1 MPSDPLLKKHEPR
14 DLEAEAACIGSM
26 LLDKDS
32 VSSVLSLL
40 KKTDFYSERNG
51 LIFEVIKVLSSSQ
64 NGIVDV
70 VLVSSELKNRKIL
83 EKCGGMDYLNSLM
96 DIVPSVANVEYYAK
110 IVRQKALLRN
120 LISTSKHIMSKA
132 FDETL
137 DVRKIID
144 EAEKTIFDIAERE
157 TVGEFVEPSDILNN
171 IFAKIQ
177 KATTSTDE
185 YTGVPSG
192 FTKLDDLTD
201 GFHNAE
207 LIIIAARPSMGKTAF
222 VLNIA
227 LNVAL
232 KQKMPVA
239 FFSLEM
245 PREQLMLRL
254 ISSYANL
261 EGYIL
266 RKPRL
271 LLNNQEKYEAL
282 AHAAEVLS
290 ETKIFINDSSQ
301 VEVMDIRSRLR
312 QLVAK
317 EKIQLVVIDYLQLMS
332 HSSYKDNRQQQIAEI
347 SRSLKSL
354 ARELDIP
361 IIALSQLNRKVDER
375 GGKDRHPQ
383 LSDLRESGAIEQD
396 ADLVLFIHRDEYY
409 KKEKTP
415 DEKKGK
421 ADIIVGKNRNGPLG
435 SVELGFEG
443 KYTKFKNILD
453 YQE

>member
-1 MPSDPLLKKHEPR
+1 VDPLSKKHEPR

-32 VSSVLSLL
+32 VSSVLTLL
-40 KKTDFYSERNG
+40 RKDDFYSERNR
-51 LIFEVIKVLSSSQ
+51 LIFEVIGVLASAGD
-64 NGIVDV
+64 GIVDV
-70 VLVSSELKNRKIL
+70 VLVSSELKNRRIL

-96 DIVPSVANVEYYAK
+96 DVVPSVANVEYYAK

-132 FDETL
+132 LDETL

-144 EAEKTIFDIAERE
+144 DAEKSIFDIAERE
-157 TVGEFVEPSDILNN
+157 TIGEFVEPSDILNN
-171 IFAKIQ
+171 IFTKIQ
-177 KATTSTDE
+177 KTTHSNDE

-192 FTKLDDLTD
+192 FTQLDDLTD

-207 LIIIAARPSMGKTAF
+207 LIIVAARPSMGKTAF

-232 KQKMPVA
+232 KQKKPVA

-245 PREQLMLRL
+245 PSEQLMLRL
-254 ISSYANL
+254 ISSYANID
-261 EGYIL
+261 GKIL

-271 LLNNQEKYEAL
+271 LLNNQEKYEEV

-290 ETKIFINDSSQ
+290 ETKMFINDSSQ
-301 VEVMDIRSRLR
+301 VEVMDIRSKLR
-312 QLVAK
+312 QLVAR
-317 EKIQLVVIDYLQLMS
+317 EKIQLVIIDYLQLMS

-375 GGKDRHPQ
+375 GKNDRRPQ

-396 ADLVLFIHRDEYY
+396 ADLVLFIHREEYY
-409 KKEKTP
+409 QKENTP
-415 DEKKGK
+415 EDKKGK

-435 SVELGFEG
+435 HAELGFDG
-443 KYTKFKNILD
+443 RYTKFKNIVN
-453 YQE
+453 YQT

>member
-1 MPSDPLLKKHEPR
+1 LKKHEPR